1 MPSATAPEPVA
12 GAPSPLSSQSQ
23 MDLLRLIRPR
33 QWIKNAFVLAPLL
46 FSGSFTKRAAI
57 FEALTA
63 VAVFCLASSATYVI
77 NDLSD
82 VAADRQ
88 HPVKRHTRPLAAGTV
103 TLGQARALLALLGAL
118 LLAFFAW
125 RPATAA
131 VVLGYLAL
139 NVAYSLRLKRVP
151 VVDLFCVA
159 GGFVLRVFA
168 GAVAISVVL
177 SSWMLITTLCLA
189 LYLAAI
195 KRRSELGERGTVAR
209 TVLGSY
215 TVALLDRYA
224 EVSAVGSII
233 FYSLFVIEV
242 RPGLAMTIPL
252 VLFGLFRYWYIVE
265 DTGGESPTDAVW
277 RDWLLGLT
285 VVAWTAMCAYSI
297 WRP

>member
-1 MPSATAPEPVA
+1 M
-12 GAPSPLSSQSQ
+12 G
-23 MDLLRLIRPR
+23 LLRLIRPR
-33 QWIKNAFVLAPLL
+33 QWIKNAFVVAPLL
-46 FSGSFTKRAAI
+46 FSGSFTSRSAVLETLAA
-57 FEALTA
+57 
-63 VAVFCLASSATYVI
+63 VVVFCVASSATYVI
-77 NDLSD
+77 NDLTD
-82 VAADRQ
+82 VEADRL

-103 TLGQARALLALLGAL
+103 TVPQARTLLAVLGVL
-118 LLAFFAW
+118 LLASFAW
-125 RPATAA
+125 RPDTAA
-131 VVLGYLAL
+131 VVVGYLAL

-195 KRRSELGERGTVAR
+195 KRRSELGERGAAAR

-215 TVALLDRYA
+215 TVTLLDRYA
-224 EVSAVGSII
+224 EVSAVGAII
-233 FYSLFVIEV
+233 FYSLFVLEV

-265 DTGGESPTDAVW
+265 DKGGESPSDAVW
-277 RDWLLGLT
+277 RDWLLGVT
-285 VVAWTAMCAYSI
+285 VLAWALVCAFAI
-297 WRP
+297 GRG